1 MKYQKMKR
9 IKEVMVVISLLYITI
24 GNVQTNKKIAV
35 KEILGVLGK
44 NYTIEKY
51 KSHTRNKEYLTLQVF
66 VDSIH
71 EKELYIVY
79 INGDSFWIKKKES
92 VTFLVNHRQIYEVG
106 ASAFVRGILKIP
118 NIIPRKRDSLVI
130 KAYLKTPPKVTPR
143 PKYGKIAVLGEEY
156 TMDTYKS
163 QDKKTYLTFQ
173 VFEFGRQI
181 EDFFVSINEED
192 TDHIEGKNAA
202 TYMIRA
208 KRNYDVELS
217 NYFME
222 TIRIPYIFP
231 QERDSLVI
239 KGYLKVP
246 IKVY

>member
-1 MKYQKMKR
+1 MKR

-24 GNVQTNKKIAV
+24 GNAQTNKKIAV

-51 KSHTRNKEYLTLQVF
+51 KSHTRNKQYLTLQVF

-92 VTFLVNHRQIYEVG
+92 VTFLVNHRQTYEVG
-106 ASAFVRGILKIP
+106 ASA
-118 NIIPRKRDSLVI
+118 LVI
-130 KAYLKTPPKVTPR
+130 KAYLKSPPKVTPR

-192 TDHIEGKNAA
+192 TDHVEGKNAA

-231 QERDSLVI
+231 QEGDSLVI

>member
-1 MKYQKMKR
+1 MKR
-9 IKEVMVVISLLYITI
+9 IEVVIIVISLLYITI
-24 GNVQTNKKIAV
+24 GNAQTSREIDP
-35 KEILGVLGK
+35 KEQILGVLGK
-44 NYTIEKY
+44 NYTMEKY
-51 KSHTRNKEYLTLQVF
+51 KNHSRNKAYLTFQVF
-66 VDSIH
+66 VDSIL
-71 EKELYIVY
+71 KKNIYYIY
-79 INGDSFWIKKKES
+79 INGEHFFIRNKES
-92 VTFLVNHRQIYEVG
+92 VSFPVLPKQICNVG
-106 ASAFVRGILKIP
+106 VFAFTEKTLKIFD
-118 NIIPRKRDSLVI
+118 IIPRKRDSLVI
-130 KAYLKTPPKVTPR
+130 KAYLKSPPKVTPR

-192 TDHIEGKNAA
+192 TDHVEGKNAA

-222 TIRIPYIFP
+222 TIRIPYIFA
-231 QERDSLVI
+231 QEGDSLVI

>member
-24 GNVQTNKKIAV
+24 GNAQTNKKIAV

-106 ASAFVRGILKIP
+106 ASAFVP

-130 KAYLKTPPKVTPR
+130 KAYLKSPPKVTPR

-173 VFEFGRQI
+173 VFVFGRQT

-217 NYFME
+217 NYLME

-231 QERDSLVI
+231 QEGDSLVI

>member
-1 MKYQKMKR
+1 MKR
-9 IKEVMVVISLLYITI
+9 IKEAVVIISLFCITI
-24 GNVQTNKKIAV
+24 INAQTNENIGV
-35 KEILGVLGK
+35 NKEILGVLGE

-51 KSHTRNKEYLTLQVF
+51 KSHTRNKQYLTLQVF

-130 KAYLKTPPKVTPR
+130 KAYLKSPPKVTPR

-192 TDHIEGKNAA
+192 TDHVEGKNAA

-217 NYFME
+217 NHSME

-231 QERDSLVI
+231 QEGDSLVI

>member
-1 MKYQKMKR
+1 
-9 IKEVMVVISLLYITI
+9 MVVISLLYIMI
-24 GNVQTNKKIAV
+24 GNAQTNKKIAV

-51 KSHTRNKEYLTLQVF
+51 KSHTRNKEYLTFQVF
-66 VDSIH
+66 VDSIL
-71 EKELYIVY
+71 KKNIYYIY
-79 INGDSFWIKKKES
+79 INGEHFFIRNKES
-92 VTFLVNHRQIYEVG
+92 VSFPVLPKQICNVG
-106 ASAFVRGILKIP
+106 VFAFTEKTLKIFD
-118 NIIPRKRDSLVI
+118 IIPRKRDSLVI
-130 KAYLKTPPKVTPR
+130 KAYLKSPPKVTPR

-173 VFEFGRQI
+173 VFEFGRQT

-231 QERDSLVI
+231 QEGDSLVI

>member
-1 MKYQKMKR
+1 MKR
-9 IKEVMVVISLLYITI
+9 IEFIIVVISLLYITI
-24 GNVQTNKKIAV
+24 GNAQTSREIDP
-35 KEILGVLGK
+35 KEQILGVLGK

-92 VTFLVNHRQIYEVG
+92 VTFLVNHRQTYEVG

-130 KAYLKTPPKVTPR
+130 KAYLKSPPKVTPR

-173 VFEFGRQI
+173 VFEFGRQT

-192 TDHIEGKNAA
+192 TDHVEGKNAA

-231 QERDSLVI
+231 QEGDSLVI

>member
-1 MKYQKMKR
+1 MKR
-9 IKEVMVVISLLYITI
+9 IKEAVVIISLFCITMI
-24 GNVQTNKKIAV
+24 NAQTNENIGV
-35 KEILGVLGK
+35 NREILGVLRE

-51 KSHTRNKEYLTLQVF
+51 KSSHNKTYLTLQVF
-66 VDSIH
+66 IDNILQ
-71 EKELYIVY
+71 KDLYIVS

-130 KAYLKTPPKVTPR
+130 KAYLKSPPKVTPR
-143 PKYGKIAVLGEEY
+143 PKYGKSAVLGEEY

-192 TDHIEGKNAA
+192 TDHVEGKNAA

-231 QERDSLVI
+231 QEGDSLVI

>member
-1 MKYQKMKR
+1 MKR
-9 IKEVMVVISLLYITI
+9 IEFIIVVISLLYITI
-24 GNVQTNKKIAV
+24 GNAQTNKKIAV

-130 KAYLKTPPKVTPR
+130 KAYLKSPPKVTPR
-143 PKYGKIAVLGEEY
+143 SKYGKIAVLGEEY

-192 TDHIEGKNAA
+192 TDHVEGKNAA